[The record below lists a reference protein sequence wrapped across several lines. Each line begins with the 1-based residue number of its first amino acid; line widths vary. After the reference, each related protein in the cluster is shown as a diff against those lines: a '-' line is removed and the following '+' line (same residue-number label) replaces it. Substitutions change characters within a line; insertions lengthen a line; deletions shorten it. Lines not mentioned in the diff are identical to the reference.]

1 MINLA
6 IVSSKKYLK
15 SKQAVELIAYLEDQK
30 IQFGKLLADSGIPNI
45 ENEVMYDL
53 IISVGGDGT
62 ALKAMSLGW
71 KHTLPVLNLGS
82 GRVGYL
88 VNALEDIDFE
98 SIMNRNFKSFK
109 NRSPII
115 QNNDES
121 MAAFNEI
128 VLIKNAPTRM
138 LDMQIETYDQIVKL
152 RADGLIISTSLGSTA
167 YNYSAGGPIVQTSI
181 NSLIITPISPFTKFP
196 RSIVL
201 DSKSEIKITIF
212 KKQDFSVQFDGTEV
226 MEGNEL
232 KDVVF
237 DYKLSTNELMVLEQS
252 DNPKLDHFLNQILRW
267 FFTIQINLLL
277 FQRDQ
282 IHICHR
288 WCSLWSWKRDYFSV
302 SWQLTQSSRSLC
314 C

>member
-1 MINLA
+1 MINVA

-30 IQFGKLLADSGIPNI
+30 IQFEKLLADSGIPNI

-71 KHTLPVLNLGS
+71 KHSLPVLNLGS

-98 SIMNRNFKSFK
+98 SIMNQNFKSFK

-201 DSKSEIKITIF
+201 DNKSEIKITIF

-237 DYKLSTNELMVLEQS
+237 DYKLSTNEIMVLEQS
-252 DNPKLDHFLNQILRW
+252 DNPKLDHFLNQILR
-267 FFTIQINLLL
+267 
-277 FQRDQ
+277 
-282 IHICHR
+282 
-288 WCSLWSWKRDYFSV
+288 
-302 SWQLTQSSRSLC
+302 
-314 C
+314 